1 MNNIETK
8 YFNYCKSCR
17 MLPPAPRQ
25 VPQPNINQ
33 PTFMKTNTRKAIV
46 ILSVVAS
53 GAIVML
59 AATKIAASYF
69 ELMAIGVSY
78 TAVATLVAL
87 AIVDYRGNVKDY
99 AGR

>member
-1 MNNIETK
+1 
-8 YFNYCKSCR
+8 
-17 MLPPAPRQ
+17 
-25 VPQPNINQ
+25 
-33 PTFMKTNTRKAIV
+33 MKTTTLKVIV

-53 GAIVML
+53 GAVVMI

-78 TAVATLVAL
+78 TAVGILVAL